1 VTDPVIIVGAGPTGL
16 CAAALLAARGIR
28 CVVIER
34 RSYIYP
40 LPRAV
45 HVDDEGMRILQA
57 AGVAETFAAMTRPA
71 LGLRLLDSRHRTIAE
86 FARSAE
92 LGVHGYPQANMF
104 DQPDLEQ
111 VLRDQ
116 LRTTPLVELWI
127 GHEVVAI
134 DQLTRGGGVDV
145 TVRDGETDG
154 RRVVRGAFALGCDGA
169 NSTIRELVGADVDD
183 LGFAERWLV
192 IDARTDRALE
202 AWNGVHQVCDPARAA
217 TYMRIGPD
225 RYRWEFRLRDSEDV
239 MAMCEP
245 GVLGPLIA
253 PWTGRRDLAGVEIV
267 RAAAYTFRARLTDPW
282 RNGRVFLLGDA
293 AHETPPFIGQGLGAG
308 LRDAINLAWKLAA
321 VIGDGADAALL
332 ETYESERVPVARALI
347 GKAVTAGWAMTGG
360 RGAAAGVRRVALSVL
375 CRIPA
380 VRHAVLDRPAPALR
394 GGALISSARWPGG
407 LGGTLIPQP
416 LISVGGQARRLDDL
430 MGQGFAVVSDRP
442 LTAQVAAVA
451 RRLDAAVVVDHGAG
465 LGDWLRR
472 GRAAAVI
479 VRPDRVVMAATDRTG
494 QLDRGALATVER
506 LLRLLSSRSAPAGVE
521 HGADQKQPARDHE
534 DVADHLDDR

>member
-1 VTDPVIIVGAGPTGL
+1 MADPVVIVGAGPTGL
-16 CAAALLAARGIR
+16 CAAALLAARGVR

-34 RSYIYP
+34 QREIYP

-57 AGVAETFAAMTRPA
+57 AGVAETFAARTRPA

-111 VLRDQ
+111 VLRDR

-134 DQLTRGGGVDV
+134 DQLGRGGVDV
-145 TVRDGETDG
+145 TVRDGETDEC
-154 RRVVRGAFALGCDGA
+154 RVVRGAFALGCDGA
-169 NSTIRELVGADVDD
+169 NSTIRELVGAGVRD
-183 LGFAERWLV
+183 LGFTERWLV
-192 IDARTDRALE
+192 IDACTDRE
-202 AWNGVHQVCDPARAA
+202 FNAWNGVHQVCDPVRAA

-225 RYRWEFRLRDSEDV
+225 RYRWEFRLRDGEDV
-239 MAMCEP
+239 AAMREP
-245 GVLGPLIA
+245 GVLGSLLA
-253 PWTGRRDLAGVEIV
+253 PWTTDRDLAGIEVV
-267 RAAAYTFRARLTDPW
+267 RAVDYTFRARLAEPW
-282 RNGRVFLLGDA
+282 RAGRVFLLGDA

-308 LRDAINLAWKLAA
+308 LRDAMNLAWKVAA
-321 VIGDGADAALL
+321 VVADGADEALL
-332 ETYESERVPVARALI
+332 DTYESERTPVARALI
-347 GKAVTAGWAMTGG
+347 RKAVTAGWAMTGG
-360 RGAAAGVRRVALSVL
+360 GGAAAGVRRVALSVL
-375 CRIPA
+375 CRVPA

-394 GGALISSARWPGG
+394 DGRLVRAARRSGR

-416 LISVGGQARRLDDL
+416 LISTGGQARRLDDL

-494 QLDRGALATVER
+494 QLDRGALAVVER
-506 LLRLLSSRSAPAGVE
+506 MLRLLSSGSAPAGVE
-521 HGADQKQPARDHE
+521 DSADEEQPARDHE